1 MFFWLFLILITF
13 LLYKIYTTRKIKHE
27 NEYHDLLLSDTE
39 MKKTLALGLYQRFC
53 VEKELVNYSQVYL
66 KEDPLAFEHFVADV
80 MKYRFGGH
88 TFVSKASGDF
98 GVDIE
103 HDIDGVRWLGQVK
116 CYRND
121 LSYEAIA
128 RIHSNM
134 VKHNCP
140 KGFVVTT
147 GGYTKNAY
155 EYAEGLDVELIDGVK
170 LVEYWIEGIKQRG
183 V

>member
-1 MFFWLFLILITF
+1 LFWLFSILIIV

-27 NEYHDLLLSDTE
+27 NDYYDLLLSDE
-39 MKKTLALGLYQRFC
+39 QLKKTLALGLYQRFC
-53 VEKELVNYSQVYL
+53 VEKELVNYSQIYL
-66 KEDPLAFEHFVADV
+66 KEDPLAFEHFVAEV
-80 MKYRFGGH
+80 MKHRFGGN

-103 HDIDGVRWLGQVK
+103 HKIGDVLWLGQVK

-134 VKHNCP
+134 VKHNAP
-140 KGFVVTT
+140 KGFVATT
-147 GGYTKNAY
+147 GGFTKNAY
-155 EYAEGLDVELIDGVK
+155 EYAKGLDIELIDGVK
-170 LVEYWIEGIKQRG
+170 LVEYWIEGTKRRC
-183 V
+183 